1 MKDTDTDTD
10 NKNDKDKKKDNKTKK
25 NLTFEEKELEIL
37 RISVDKAESKLGK
50 KIKQT
55 NDITNIIRILE
66 TFLKRKKVVCYGG
79 TAINNILP
87 VNDQFYNK
95 DIEIPDYDFFSP
107 SAIVHATEL
116 ADIYAKNGYAD
127 TEVRSGMH
135 KETYKVFVNFIPIAD
150 ITQLEPKVFK
160 VLFKN
165 SIRKDGISYAPPDY
179 LRMQTYNELSR
190 PDGDVTRWEKIYKR
204 LVLLNRHFPF
214 NENPK
219 CSQVNFMRDF
229 TGNPELN
236 ETLYALVK
244 NTMINEGVVFIG
256 GYASSLYGRHMPPEQ
271 KKQLLQV
278 PDFDVLAEDPKAV
291 AHILKEKLESEGFKN
306 VKINKKPE
314 VGNEVIM
321 AHYEIVVDD
330 DTLCFIYQP
339 HGCYSYNT
347 IKLNGKTVKVATIET
362 MLLFLI
368 AFLYSARP
376 YYDHERI
383 ICMAQYLINVQAKNR
398 LEQKGL
404 LKRFNINCY
413 GDEKTIV
420 ELRSLKAEKY
430 EQLKQNKDIKEYN
443 KYFYKYV
450 PNKTQKKDIEKSP
463 LSFNKPQKYR
473 KSIFTYRNK
482 NKNKYRKT
490 KKNINRRNIVRKVFD
505 NIF

>member
-1 MKDTDTDTD
+1 MSKDN
-10 NKNDKDKKKDNKTKK
+10 NKNKTKTY
-25 NLTFEEKELEIL
+25 LSFEEKELELL
-37 RISVDKAESKLGK
+37 RTSVDKAESKLGK

-55 NDITNIIRILE
+55 NDITNIIKILE
-66 TFLKRKKVVCYGG
+66 TFLRRKKVVCYGG

-87 VNDQFYNK
+87 INDQFYDK

-107 SAIVHATEL
+107 SAIIHATEL

-150 ITQLEPKVFK
+150 ITQLDPKVFK
-160 VLFKN
+160 VLYKN
-165 SIRKDGISYAPPDY
+165 SIRKDGISYASPDY

-190 PDGDVTRWEKIYKR
+190 PDGDVSRWEKIYKR

-244 NTMINEGVVFIG
+244 DTMINEGVVFIG

-291 AHILKEKLESEGFKN
+291 AHILKEKLEIEGFKN

-347 IKLNGKTVKVATIET
+347 IKINGKTVKVATIET

-420 ELRSLKAEKY
+420 ELRSQKAEKY

-450 PNKTQKKDIEKSP
+450 PNKTQKEKSQSHTQSLLP
-463 LSFNKPQKYR
+463 YNKPHKYR
-473 KSIFTYRNK
+473 KNITTYRNK

-490 KKNINRRNIVRKVFD
+490 KKNINGRNIVRKVFD